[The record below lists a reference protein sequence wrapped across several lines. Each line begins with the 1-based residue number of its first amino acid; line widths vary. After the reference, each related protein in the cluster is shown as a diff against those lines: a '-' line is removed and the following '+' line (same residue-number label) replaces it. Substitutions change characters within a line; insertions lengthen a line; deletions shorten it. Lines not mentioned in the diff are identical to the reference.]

1 MSEQVLTITFYL
13 NYAGG
18 GGDSPANGV
27 QAGE

>member
-1 MSEQVLTITFYL
+1 MSELVLTITFYL

-18 GGDSPANGV
+18 GDSPANGV